1 MRLRE
6 QVARLG
12 PKALKKLLAKAANLT
27 PVHANWPRHTK
38 GVPITY
44 DDRGVISYAL
54 EGHRLILGDP
64 GEGKGTSVF
73 MPLLLHDVRSS
84 NGRRAGMI
92 VIDPKDGELVRTTR
106 AVRRLMGS
114 PVYTLDP
121 FGLVSNAKTPSD
133 CCNPL
138 DLLDPRSSS
147 FFARTQG
154 FSAALIGEPDAAGGD
169 GVQWKGRGTELFTGI
184 LGYLV
189 VEPREEKT
197 LVRARSIIRGG
208 REESDAVF
216 KAMSVADAPNFVRET
231 GAEMLRLAEKAP
243 KELQGYLS
251 VMSQATRFVDD
262 PRLARVLMRSSF
274 NWAHVRESGATVY
287 VTVPDGELSMA
298 APWLRLMA
306 ECGIEQVRMA
316 TWPKAQQKAGADVH
330 VLIDEARAFGN
341 WRAMED
347 WLRALR
353 SERVSVHFAFQNL
366 AQIASVW
373 GQGHTRM
380 TAVKVIQFLGSNDVE
395 TCEWIAK
402 LAGETTV
409 VDRSHS
415 TSGSESWQL
424 NVSQQEGQTTGKQT
438 GWSKTKGDSV
448 SKGTTIGRADAI
460 SQGESW
466 GNSTSTGWSKSTAIG
481 SGFSHNVGSGW
492 SSGNSYGPGGGGG
505 SSSTS
510 GNSGTSTSTTSTVT
524 DTESGGTSKTHTETR
539 NRSHTNSHAENTATG
554 TSTSDA
560 QSGSE
565 SQGRSTGK
573 SVAIGQGQQSGS
585 GEQLTERRR
594 LLTVQE
600 VRALAHDKAAIF
612 IGREAGVIIR
622 KLHYHRNP
630 ALLYR
635 ILDANEE

>member
-1 MRLRE
+1 MTTALE
-6 QVARLG
+6 VARRG
-12 PKALKKLLAKAANLT
+12 PAALKALLQKTASLT
-27 PVHANWPRHTK
+27 PLHDAWPRHTK

-44 DDRGVISYAL
+44 DDAGVISYAL

-73 MPLLLHDVRSS
+73 LPLLLHDVRSS

-92 VIDPKDGELVRTTR
+92 VIDPKDGELVRAAR
-106 AVRRLMGS
+106 GVRRMMGS

-121 FGLVSNAKTPSD
+121 FGLATSAKVPTD

-138 DLLDPRSSS
+138 DLLDPGAAT
-147 FFARTQG
+147 FFARAQG
-154 FSAALIGEPDAAGGD
+154 LAAALIGEPDTSAGD
-169 GVQWKGRGTELFTGI
+169 GVQWKSRATELLTGI
-184 LGYLV
+184 LGYLAA
-189 VEPREEKT
+189 EPKEERT

-216 KAMSVADAPNFVRET
+216 RAMSVAAAPNFVRET
-231 GAEMLRLAEKAP
+231 GAEMLRLADKAP

-274 NWAHVRESGATVY
+274 NWAHVRESGATVF
-287 VTVPDGELSMA
+287 VTVPDGELAMA
-298 APWLRLMA
+298 APWLRLMV

-330 VLIDEARAFGN
+330 LLIDEARAFGN

-366 AQIASVW
+366 AQIAGVW
-373 GQGHTRM
+373 GQGYTRM

-415 TSGSESWQL
+415 TSGSESWQM
-424 NVSQQEGQTTGKQT
+424 NVSQQEGRSTNTQT
-438 GWSKTKGDSV
+438 GWNESESDSATE
-448 SKGTTIGRADAI
+448 STSASRADAV
-460 SQGESW
+460 SSGESW
-466 GNSTSTGWSKSTAIG
+466 GHTTTTGWSKSIAIG
-481 SGFSHNVGSGW
+481 SGWSHNTGS
-492 SSGNSYGPGGGGG
+492 SSSSSSSYGNGGGGG
-505 SSSTS
+505 SSTT
-510 GNSGTSTSTTSTVT
+510 GFNSGSSSSYNRTET
-524 DTESGGTSKTHTETR
+524 DGESGGQSNSHTENR
-539 NRSHTNSHAENTATG
+539 GRSHTNSRGESTTKGKSSGRGHSGGMGEG
-554 TSTSDA
+554 T
-560 QSGSE
+560 
-565 SQGRSTGK
+565 STGK
-573 SVAIGQGQQSGS
+573 SLAIGQGTQTGT
-585 GEQLTERRR
+585 GAQLTERRR

-600 VRALAHDKAAIF
+600 VRALDRSKAVVF
-612 IGREAGVIIR
+612 IGRDAGVVVR

-630 ALLYR
+630 ALLLR
-635 ILDANEE
+635 ILEAREA